1 MDVCNNI
8 LYFIYILLV
17 TITISSILIC
27 IFKNNENN
35 SRYRSSLFIFYGI
48 VLYHVFYG
56 GKYNGI
62 ITSLFLLF
70 IFIYVLYAFGQK
82 KINLMAICRYIRS
95 ISIPLLIISICCLG
109 AKLIIHKFNG
119 DSWWINENNISNDI
133 SKWGDFA
140 TFFGGIFAFISI
152 LLAYRAFISQ
162 VNASRRT
169 SFDATFTQIFA
180 QHKILYDKAMQHND
194 SILFVSDYDKKCVKG
209 NVKNNIFSICKNEYM
224 KNLHVKYMY
233 MKCYIPIKNIAKSY
247 KRYDISKFW
256 ESFNERIG
264 SSVSV
269 DFKNYLKYI
278 HNEVEFVASQ
288 PDDILDND
296 AKQRYIQLIQA
307 QMNNDELFC
316 YLINKVEFMYRHK
329 SNLEEDTKTHAKH
342 LRDFKFFIELCR
354 GKSGHV
360 DIVETMLRDKELNVS
375 AFIDENW
382 ILKDKS

>member
-1 MDVCNNI
+1 MKDYFCLGEEYVFYNNMLI
-8 LYFIYILLV
+8 NGVVVIAVIALLLFVSDYYIRHNFRIRLYLGNFFKSMVNNKIFTVLLLTV
-17 TITISSILIC
+17 LI
-27 IFKNNENN
+27 FV
-35 SRYRSSLFIFYGI
+35 FIFM
-48 VLYHVFYG
+48 
-56 GKYNGI
+56 
-62 ITSLFLLF
+62 SLM
-70 IFIYVLYAFGQK
+70 IK
-82 KINLMAICRYIRS
+82 T
-95 ISIPLLIISICCLG
+95 
-109 AKLIIHKFNG
+109 FNG
-119 DSWWINENNISNDI
+119 GEWKFSCSTLI
-133 SKWGDFA
+133 SKEIGDWGDFA
-140 TFFGGIFAFISI
+140 TCLGAIFALISI
-152 LLAYRAFISQ
+152 LLAYRAFMSQ
-162 VNASRRT
+162 VNASKRT
-169 SFDATFTQIFA
+169 SFDATFTQMFA

-224 KNLHVKYMY
+224 KNLFVKYIY

-360 DIVETMLRDKELNVS
+360 DLVEMMLRDEELNVS

-382 ILKDKS
+382 IQKGKS

>member
-1 MDVCNNI
+1 MEPLDLCWWH
-8 LYFIYILLV
+8 
-17 TITISSILIC
+17 ILIYSLILAFPVVYIIRHFHQIIHSLSRLFRQAWHSLSYSFLLMVIIVC
-27 IFKNNENN
+27 IF
-35 SRYRSSLFIFYGI
+35 IVGI
-48 VLYHVFYG
+48 M
-56 GKYNGI
+56 
-62 ITSLFLLF
+62 
-70 IFIYVLYAFGQK
+70 
-82 KINLMAICRYIRS
+82 LMAQ
-95 ISIPLLIISICCLG
+95 
-109 AKLIIHKFNG
+109 AFNG
-119 DSWWINENNISNDI
+119 FIPYFTTNTLI
-133 SKWGDFA
+133 SKKMEDWGDFA
-140 TFFGGIFAFISI
+140 TFFGVFFALISI
-152 LLAYRAFISQ
+152 LIAYRAFISQ

-224 KNLHVKYMY
+224 KNLFVKYMY

-360 DIVETMLRDKELNVS
+360 DLVEMMLRDEELNVS

-382 ILKDKS
+382 IQKGKS

>member
-1 MDVCNNI
+1 MESLELNRCRI
-8 LYFIYILLV
+8 IIYSVVFILLLCFCV
-17 TITISSILIC
+17 RTCYFLIVKKRHSIDSMT
-27 IFKNNENN
+27 N
-35 SRYRSSLFIFYGI
+35 YRWLLFMMILSFIAGFD
-48 VLYHVFYG
+48 L
-56 GKYNGI
+56 
-62 ITSLFLLF
+62 LFLSF
-70 IFIYVLYAFGQK
+70 NDGWWIFTDKTRISRKMDDWGNFASFLTAFFA
-82 KINLMAICRYIRS
+82 LM
-95 ISIPLLIISICCLG
+95 SIC
-109 AKLIIHKFNG
+109 F
-119 DSWWINENNISNDI
+119 
-133 SKWGDFA
+133 
-140 TFFGGIFAFISI
+140 
-152 LLAYRAFISQ
+152 AYRALMFQIESAKKSNKDSMNILDLQ
-162 VNASRRT
+162 INASRRT

-224 KNLHVKYMY
+224 KNLFVKYMY

-360 DIVETMLRDKELNVS
+360 DLVEMMLRDEELNVS

-382 ILKDKS
+382 IQKGKS